1 MEDIFRTR
9 LQGRIILD
17 SSKIH
22 WRIFLELGFKQ
33 SEGFLRDLFLGS
45 YAFAEAKDPLKDC
58 FRIIKDP
65 FEGDLSESAL
75 GFVGGFKKG
84 EGFLRDLF
92 LGSYKFVEA
101 KDP

>member
-1 MEDIFRTR
+1 M
-9 LQGRIILD
+9 
-17 SSKIH
+17 
-22 WRIFLELGFKQ
+22 
-33 SEGFLRDLFLGS
+33 GS

-84 EGFLRDLF
+84 EGFLRDLL

-101 KDP
+101 KDPWCLRILGFLVDFFERRIQSPSLPPSTPHIT